1 MTPKEIIKL
10 MKDNSWQ
17 VKRIKGS
24 HYIMEKNGDIEIVPY
39 HSKDLKKGLELAI
52 LKRLGLK

>member
-10 MKDNSWQ
+10 MKDNGWQ

-24 HYIMEKNGDIEIVPY
+24 HYIMEKDGDIEIVPY
-39 HSKDLKKGLELAI
+39 HTTDLKRGLELAI

>member
-10 MKDNSWQ
+10 MKDNGWQ

-39 HSKDLKKGLELAI
+39 HNKDLKKGLELAI